1 MAKAAVSK
9 MRQVRVGEKE
19 GRLIG
24 EGRWITA
31 CKEEMFELIR
41 RHQNVYY
48 QGGKKVFTGFSGI
61 PNSNEGIMS
70 LVLTIFG

>member
-9 MRQVRVGEKE
+9 MRQVRVGERRGDE
-19 GRLIG
+19 SGRG
-24 EGRWITA
+24 DG
-31 CKEEMFELIR
+31 
-41 RHQNVYY
+41 
-48 QGGKKVFTGFSGI
+48 SGI